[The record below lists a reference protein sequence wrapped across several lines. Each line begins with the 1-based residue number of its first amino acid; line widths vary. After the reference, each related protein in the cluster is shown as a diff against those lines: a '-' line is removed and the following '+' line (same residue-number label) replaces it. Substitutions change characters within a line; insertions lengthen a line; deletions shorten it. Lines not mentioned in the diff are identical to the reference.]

1 MSYQDDFDRI
11 HRLTNQLGRKLRDD
25 PDVQD
30 ALAKLGG
37 TVRSQCPTPLEV
49 ECSLDGHRLP
59 PRHTFTAVGYP
70 TLSGEVLE
78 YSPEPIEEGIDLTE
92 RIAAGQTKFPIS
104 GTISGVL
111 YRTNRDRGTLA
122 RLVQESL
129 VDRRRLEKAEWE
141 EQLVARTFRPI
152 HWDFADETLQRI
164 PPHRLEEA
172 MNLHD
177 LVKDV
182 TLPRLGGKPLT
193 AGYLRSFPIAVSPP
207 SAKPAVPDDGRRLMR
222 TLDGTEYWFGAEEAP
237 AARPRTETWTGLNGR
252 LTLEDGT
259 IIPVRD
265 GTLTIT
271 HKD

>member
-1 MSYQDDFDRI
+1 M
-11 HRLTNQLGRKLRDD
+11 
-25 PDVQD
+25 
-30 ALAKLGG
+30 
-37 TVRSQCPTPLEV
+37 
-49 ECSLDGHRLP
+49 
-59 PRHTFTAVGYP
+59 
-70 TLSGEVLE
+70 
-78 YSPEPIEEGIDLTE
+78 
-92 RIAAGQTKFPIS
+92 
-104 GTISGVL
+104 L

-122 RLVQESL
+122 RLVQEPL

-152 HWDFADETLQRI
+152 HWDFADETLQRT

-222 TLDGTEYWFGAEEAP
+222 TLDGTEYWFGAGEPP